1 MFIEFH
7 FVCNAYENDQ
17 LWNPTGAIPSI
28 FTFCFD
34 FFDFFYLGMVK
45 CWWSTSLRSSFG
57 WLLLVGS
64 HSMVQRH
71 SILSLFIWDVRS
83 KSREFPCSMGIS
95 VCLETHRRVSESLF
109 RTKRANVHASI
120 QQWSHSGFFL
130 PKKQMDQ
137 MDRRIN
143 SDQKAQI
150 LCVTMPSR
158 CHEGVRVLAVE
169 MRKDNSA
176 SIRRA
181 SQLAQH
187 PEGQVNGCKVPFV
200 SLSRFLNWQM
210 HIKCAACLH
219 FVGVPAILVNT
230 VA

>member
-1 MFIEFH
+1 MSIEFH
-7 FVCNAYENDQ
+7 FVCKRCCNENDQ

-120 QQWSHSGFFL
+120 QQWSHSGFFCQKNKWTKWIEGSI
-130 PKKQMDQ
+130 PNKKH
-137 MDRRIN
+137 RF
-143 SDQKAQI
+143 
-150 LCVTMPSR
+150 
-158 CHEGVRVLAVE
+158 
-169 MRKDNSA
+169 
-176 SIRRA
+176 
-181 SQLAQH
+181 
-187 PEGQVNGCKVPFV
+187 FV
-200 SLSRFLNWQM
+200 SQCRLGVMKVSACWPLRCERITLRAFAAPLS
-210 HIKCAACLH
+210 
-219 FVGVPAILVNT
+219 
-230 VA
+230 